1 MKPKVMELIGSFE
14 VGGSESQ
21 AVQLSRELYRNE
33 RFEITVACL
42 DRKGPLISKID
53 WQEPSRIPEYR
64 LTSFFDLNFAAQVR
78 KCVAYLRAE
87 KIDIVHTHDF
97 YSNIFGMVSAF
108 LARVPVRIASKR
120 EIFSRT
126 YRQMQVER
134 QVYRLAHRIV
144 VNANAIGQY
153 LADHGVP
160 PWKIE
165 TVYNGLDLQRFSDVP
180 FECRRSVLRELG
192 IDVGQE
198 KRVITIVANLRS
210 RVKNHDMFLRAAQR
224 VKSVTPNVAFAIAGE
239 GELIDSLSARAAEL
253 KIVDDIHFL
262 GRCSRVPDLLAA
274 SDICVLSS
282 ISEGFSNALLEYM
295 AAGKPVV
302 ATRVGGAAEAIIEGV
317 TGYLVESDDDETMSA
332 RLLELLGNPELAKRF
347 GDEGR
352 RTARERFSVS
362 AQLEETHR
370 LYERLLLDTNK
381 R

>member
-1 MKPKVMELIGSFE
+1 M
-14 VGGSESQ
+14 
-21 AVQLSRELYRNE
+21 
-33 RFEITVACL
+33 
-42 DRKGPLISKID
+42 
-53 WQEPSRIPEYR
+53 
-64 LTSFFDLNFAAQVR
+64 
-78 KCVAYLRAE
+78 
-87 KIDIVHTHDF
+87 
-97 YSNIFGMVSAF
+97 
-108 LARVPVRIASKR
+108 
-120 EIFSRT
+120 
-126 YRQMQVER
+126 
-134 QVYRLAHRIV
+134 
-144 VNANAIGQY
+144 
-153 LADHGVP
+153 
-160 PWKIE
+160 
-165 TVYNGLDLQRFSDVP
+165 
-180 FECRRSVLRELG
+180 
-192 IDVGQE
+192 
-198 KRVITIVANLRS
+198 
-210 RVKNHDMFLRAAQR
+210 
-224 VKSVTPNVAFAIAGE
+224 AFAIAGE

-370 LYERLLLDTNK
+370 LYDRLLLDTNK